1 MQERERRV
9 PRILEYGIS
18 RLREASL
25 EPNQLG
31 QKSSKL
37 NQPRDERCLT
47 SPRPS
52 FELPEALGRPVDR
65 STT

>member
-31 QKSSKL
+31 
-37 NQPRDERCLT
+37 
-47 SPRPS
+47 
-52 FELPEALGRPVDR
+52 
-65 STT
+65 